1 MSKEKKANQGHMTL
15 DDRAQIQVNLE
26 KGMSFKFIAQILSK
40 DPTTISKEVKK
51 HRQTK
56 PQTSTYKNGCI
67 HKKTCKRTNVCNHIP
82 ACSRRC
88 VTCETC
94 TKFCKDFQV
103 KTCELTNTAPYVCNG
118 CETRHY
124 CKLKKTLYYAD
135 KAHKSYEKTLSESRQ
150 GIDLNEE
157 QLALVDELVT
167 PLIQR
172 GQSISHIYSTHM
184 WEIPFSSRTLYNYIE
199 RCELGAR
206 NIDLRRKVR
215 FKSRKKYK
223 PTQRDSE
230 SLIGRKYEDFNAYM
244 EKNPDMPVVEMD
256 TVEGRKGGKVILTIY
271 FRNSKLMI
279 GFLLEHKTQEAVK
292 TALDWMEKELTTE
305 VFQETFKLILTD
317 NGSEFL
323 NPYLLEDGVSGA
335 KRTQVFYCDSYASFQ
350 KGGIEKNHGYIRYI
364 SPKGVSLDHLEQ
376 KHITLMMNHIN
387 SATREILERLTP
399 YQASSL
405 QLNSRVFE
413 VLALES
419 VPPDLILLKPELL
432 KTI

>member
-1 MSKEKKANQGHMTL
+1 MLTGIVLFYCSSKNKSVKPREVEGRALKVYNSVCWCLHKGRRIVMSKEKKANQGHMTL

-206 NIDLRRKVR
+206 NIDCLLYTSPSPRDRTR
-215 FKSRKKYK
+215 SR
-223 PTQRDSE
+223 
-230 SLIGRKYEDFNAYM
+230 
-244 EKNPDMPVVEMD
+244 MP
-256 TVEGRKGGKVILTIY
+256 
-271 FRNSKLMI
+271 S
-279 GFLLEHKTQEAVK
+279 
-292 TALDWMEKELTTE
+292 
-305 VFQETFKLILTD
+305 
-317 NGSEFL
+317 
-323 NPYLLEDGVSGA
+323 
-335 KRTQVFYCDSYASFQ
+335 
-350 KGGIEKNHGYIRYI
+350 
-364 SPKGVSLDHLEQ
+364 
-376 KHITLMMNHIN
+376 
-387 SATREILERLTP
+387 SA
-399 YQASSL
+399 
-405 QLNSRVFE
+405 
-413 VLALES
+413 
-419 VPPDLILLKPELL
+419 
-432 KTI
+432 